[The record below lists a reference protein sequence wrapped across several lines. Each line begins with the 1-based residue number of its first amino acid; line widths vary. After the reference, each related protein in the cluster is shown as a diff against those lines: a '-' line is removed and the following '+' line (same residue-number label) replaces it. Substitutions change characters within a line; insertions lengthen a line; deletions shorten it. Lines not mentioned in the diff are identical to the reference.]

1 MESMKVQ
8 HTQFSRLNH
17 IQSSSLFIHIFIERY
32 HFSHLQLLIG
42 TGRER
47 QADDSRM
54 REREREKREQERERE
69 SDGARRGR
77 SSAYEKKKNPA
88 SRSLYTRGGVRIVT
102 KIGL

>member
-69 SDGARRGR
+69 RATEPEEV
-77 SSAYEKKKNPA
+77 AAPHMKKKKILPVV
-88 SRSLYTRGGVRIVT
+88 LYTRVEASVSLQ
-102 KIGL
+102 K